1 MAIKYT
7 VHTFPNGLGGTFDA
21 VIPAG
26 KCGNFPLESGNSEYE
41 KFLRDVK
48 TEGISI
54 VDAKDADGNSKDVP
68 SSVCTIIG
76 NLLVPVLLLLK

>member
-41 KFLRDVK
+41 KFLKDVK

-68 SSVCTIIG
+68 SWVSEDAGI
-76 NLLVPVLLLLK
+76 

>member
-7 VHTFPNGLGGTFDA
+7 VHTLPDGFGGTFDA
-21 VIPAG
+21 VIETG
-26 KCGNFPLESGNSEYE
+26 KCGNFPTVAGNSEYE
-41 KFLRDVK
+41 KFLKDVK

-68 SSVCTIIG
+68 SWVSEAAGI
-76 NLLVPVLLLLK
+76 